1 MPNTPPASP
10 AKLPALFDLTG
21 HSVCVIGGGGY
32 LCRAA
37 CVNLAECGAHVV
49 VADLSAE
56 AGEAVAK
63 QITDAGF
70 SAEAT
75 PLDVGDEPALAAAF
89 DRIAQDHGT
98 LDAVVNA
105 TFFYRNVPLEEM
117 TLDDWRDGMRI
128 NLDAA
133 FLVSREAGRVMKP
146 QGRGSI
152 VHFTSMYGNVA
163 PDPSLYSEGM
173 NINPAHYGVA
183 KAGVRQLVRYQAAV
197 MGKHGIRVNA
207 IAPGPFPFAKMQQDD
222 PAFATRLGERT
233 MLGRIGRADE
243 IAGAV
248 VYLVADASSFVTG
261 SQLKVDAGWTE
272 W

>member
-1 MPNTPPASP
+1 MPDPTPAASSR
-10 AKLPALFDLTG
+10 LPALFDLSGRT
-21 HSVCVIGGGGY
+21 VCVIGGGGY
-32 LCRAA
+32 LCGHA
-37 CVNLAECGAHVV
+37 CVALAECGAHVV
-49 VADLSAE
+49 VADLSAD
-56 AGEAVAK
+56 AGQAVVK
-63 QITDAGF
+63 RIRDGGF
-70 SAEAT
+70 SAEAIT
-75 PLDVGDEPALAAAF
+75 LDVGDEAALAAAF
-89 DRIAQDHGT
+89 DRIAAGRGT

-105 TFFYRNVPLEEM
+105 TFYYRNVPLEEM

-152 VHFTSMYGNVA
+152 VHFSSMYGNVA
-163 PDPSLYSEGM
+163 PDPKLYSEGM

-207 IAPGPFPFAKMQQDD
+207 IAPGPFPFAKTQQDD
-222 PAFATRLGERT
+222 PAFATRLAERT
-233 MLGRIGRADE
+233 MLGRIGRSDE

-261 SQLKVDAGWTE
+261 SQLMVDAGWTE